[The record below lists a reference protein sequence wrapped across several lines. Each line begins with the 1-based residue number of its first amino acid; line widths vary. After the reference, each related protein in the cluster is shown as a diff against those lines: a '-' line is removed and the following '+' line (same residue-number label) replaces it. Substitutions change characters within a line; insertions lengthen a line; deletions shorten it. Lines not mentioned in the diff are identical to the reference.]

1 MLVQR
6 RDRAAPGRSGRQL
19 RSGLVLGLL
28 AGLVVVGVVGW
39 AVYDSVANSSGRAYA
54 FFTQVPPGYSLDRQ
68 DSGGLTLTTASRATV
83 ADTADVKAA
92 LRQDGFQGGQV
103 RSWLD
108 GQQFIEIAIFTL
120 GSQGEARQFQR
131 FEVNYALKLPGNGAS
146 EADVTFAVPHVPATA
161 FYANGNQSVNG
172 QPLFAQGSWFTRGDR
187 AYLVY
192 VGAPYP
198 TSTMLLDTMTSGEYR
213 AVATR
218 SS

>member
-1 MLVQR
+1 VQR
-6 RDRAAPGRSGRQL
+6 RDRAAPGRSGRRR
-19 RSGLVLGLL
+19 RSGLVLGLV
-28 AGLVVVGVVGW
+28 AALVVAGVVAW
-39 AVYDSVANSSGRAYA
+39 AVYDSIANSSGRPYA

-68 DSGGLTLTTASRATV
+68 DSGGLTLSTASRATV
-83 ADTADVKAA
+83 ADSADVKAA

-108 GQQFIEIAIFTL
+108 GQQFIELAVFTL
-120 GSQGEARQFQR
+120 GSPGQARRFER

-161 FYANGNQSVNG
+161 FYANGNQSGDG

-198 TSTMLLDTMTSGEYR
+198 TTTILLDTLTSGEYR
-213 AVATR
+213 SVASR